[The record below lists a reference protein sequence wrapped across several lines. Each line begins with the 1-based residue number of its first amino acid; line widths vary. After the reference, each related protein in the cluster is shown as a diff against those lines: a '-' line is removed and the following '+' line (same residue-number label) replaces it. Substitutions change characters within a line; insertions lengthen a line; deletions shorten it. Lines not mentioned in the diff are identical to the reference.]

1 MSKVA
6 SAPYCNRPVLIA
18 VVGPTGAG
26 KSELALRIAE
36 QLDGEIVNCDSMQI
50 YRGFDIGTAKLAA
63 GERRGIRHHLLDIVG
78 PEEVFSAGEYGRL
91 ARKAVREIAVRG
103 KVPVVVGGT
112 GFYLRALLDGLPE
125 LPPRDEGLRER
136 LARHEAGRRYK
147 MLQRLDAA
155 AAGRLHVNDEARVV
169 RALEI
174 RLLTGKPVPGG
185 IDRKAAVS
193 ALPEFAVR
201 KIGLLPERGALYE
214 RLDRRTERMYERGL
228 VAEVRGLL
236 CDGVPEGAKAFQA
249 VGYAQALR
257 VVRGE
262 LGESAAVRATQQA
275 TRNYAKRQMTWFR
288 HESEV
293 EFLEQFGEAVTV
305 AGLLGGVAVDRG
317 RA

>member
-26 KSELALRIAE
+26 KSELALGIAR

-63 GERRGIRHHLLDIVG
+63 GERRGIPHHLLDIVG

-91 ARKAVREIAVRG
+91 ARKAVREIAVWG

-112 GFYLRALLDGLPE
+112 GFYLRALLEGLPE
-125 LPPRDEGLRER
+125 LPPGDERLRER
-136 LARHEAGRRYK
+136 LGRRGAGYRYRL
-147 MLQRLDAA
+147 LQRLDAGA
-155 AAGRLHVNDEARVV
+155 AARLHVNDEARVL

-174 RLLTGKPVPGG
+174 RLLTGKPVPARVAGN
-185 IDRKAAVS
+185 
-193 ALPEFAVR
+193 ALPEFAIR
-201 KIGLLPERGALYE
+201 KIGLLPERAELYR
-214 RLDRRTERMYERGL
+214 RLDYRTERMYEAGL
-228 VAEVRGLL
+228 VEEVRGLL
-236 CDGVPEGAKAFQA
+236 RGGVPESAKAFEA
-249 VGYAQALR
+249 VGYVQALR

-262 LGESAAVRATQQA
+262 LGEAAAVRATQQA

-288 HESEV
+288 HEREM
-293 EFLEQFGEAVTV
+293 EFLEQFGGQVDVVE
-305 AGLLGGVAVDRG
+305 LLGRG
-317 RA
+317 GT